1 MRLPPLEVI
10 ASWPTPNYVDPPTRS
25 HGVLIASIILLVL
38 STIITALRLYTRLRI
53 TRTAGLDD
61 ILVVLGLTFGIGMA
75 IILCIATENWGWVRH
90 IWDVP
95 LDWMPMVSKLNL
107 LFQIFF
113 SLSCSL
119 TKLSLLWFCKRL
131 LIVDNKGIYS
141 TYNIAMIV
149 GMVIVALSSAL
160 FVLFSIFQCRP
171 IKAYWDLNP
180 RYPHTCLNDGA
191 IVFSAST
198 INIFTDVLTTI
209 LPMPL
214 IWKLKLPTRQRLAVM
229 GIFSLGIIVDV
240 AGAIRTYY
248 VWKGMIASYD
258 ATWEGW
264 PVLLAATVEINL
276 GLICAS
282 APALRPLVN
291 FFIPRLLS
299 TAYRSKETKNSRQS
313 WRLKS
318 LTGNSSKPSRHS
330 NYYNAETKMPSDRL
344 KVFRTIE
351 METHS
356 ESRTSFD
363 PTGAACDI
371 TSRPVSPLEEDVVRL
386 TNGSEFVQ
394 HSTLSERSVSPL
406 PTASIRSGGRSLPP
420 SRRTRE
426 SV

>member
-1 MRLPPLEVI
+1 
-10 ASWPTPNYVDPPTRS
+10 
-25 HGVLIASIILLVL
+25 
-38 STIITALRLYTRLRI
+38 
-53 TRTAGLDD
+53 
-61 ILVVLGLTFGIGMA
+61 MA
-75 IILCIATENWGWVRH
+75 VILCIATENWGWVRH

-95 LDWMPMVSKLNL
+95 LDWIPMVSKLNL
-107 LFQIFF
+107 IFQILF

-131 LIVDNKGIYS
+131 LIVGNKGIYS

-149 GMVIVALSSAL
+149 GMVVVALSSAL

-171 IKAYWDLNP
+171 IKAYWDLEP

-248 VWKGMIASYD
+248 VWKSMITSYD
-258 ATWEGW
+258 TTWEGW

-299 TAYRSKETKNSRQS
+299 TTYRYGSDRGYRSRETKNSRQS

-318 LTGNSSKPSRHS
+318 STGNSSKPSRQS
-330 NYYNAETKMPSDRL
+330 NYYNVETKSPGDHL

-363 PTGAACDI
+363 PTGTACDI
-371 TSRPVSPLEEDVVRL
+371 TSRPQSLLEEDVVRL
-386 TNGSEFVQ
+386 TNGCEFKN
-394 HSTLSERSVSPL
+394 STLSERSASM
-406 PTASIRSGGRSLPP
+406 TASTRSGVRSIPP
-420 SRRTRE
+420 SRHTRE